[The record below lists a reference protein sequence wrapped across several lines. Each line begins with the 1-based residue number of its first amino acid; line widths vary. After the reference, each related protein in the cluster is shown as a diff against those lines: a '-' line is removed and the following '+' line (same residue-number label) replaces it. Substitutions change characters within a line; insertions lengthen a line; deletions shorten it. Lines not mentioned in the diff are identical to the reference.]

1 MADQVLTITI
11 PEAKVAQALA
21 GFLKIYPNTETKPDP
36 DWVDPQDGS
45 EAPQIAKYS
54 NSAWVREQVRRL
66 IVRDVRRGLQM
77 SANEAAIIAT
87 DDDIVS

>member
-1 MADQVLTITI
+1 MADVTISVVI

-77 SANEAAIIAT
+77 AANEEAQVAA
-87 DDDIVS
+87 DDDLVS

>member
-1 MADQVLTITI
+1 MADVTISVVI

-77 SANEAAIIAT
+77 AANEAAQVAA